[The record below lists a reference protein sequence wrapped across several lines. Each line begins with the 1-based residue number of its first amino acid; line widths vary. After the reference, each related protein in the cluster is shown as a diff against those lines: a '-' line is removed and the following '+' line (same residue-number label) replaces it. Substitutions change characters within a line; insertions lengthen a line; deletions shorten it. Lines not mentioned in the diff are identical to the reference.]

1 MFSFQIRAIC
11 FSPIQNSLLMFL
23 YANSVRI
30 QQAMELST
38 NLHNAL
44 ENNNKMINIK
54 LLFLRGLAEHF
65 FRNDWV
71 QLTRGLF
78 IVIDY

>member
-11 FSPIQNSLLMFL
+11 FSPIQNSLLTFF
-23 YANSVRI
+23 YANSLKI
-30 QQAMELST
+30 QQATELPT

-44 ENNNKMINIK
+44 ENKNKMINIK
-54 LLFLRGLAEHF
+54 LLFLKGLAEHV
-65 FRNDWV
+65 FRNSWV

-78 IVIDY
+78 TVIDY